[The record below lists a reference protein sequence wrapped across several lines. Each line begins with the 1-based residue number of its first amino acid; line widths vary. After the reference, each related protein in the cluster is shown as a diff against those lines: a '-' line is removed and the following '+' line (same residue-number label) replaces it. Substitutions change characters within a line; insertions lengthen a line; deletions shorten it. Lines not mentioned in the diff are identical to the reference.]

1 MFLLLHCKK
10 RSMPLKL
17 NLSKSR
23 ILYFSLFILTIF
35 LGIMSR
41 KFSLIPLFIGD
52 LLYAVMIYFLL
63 RIVLIK
69 KSALL
74 LIIITLLI
82 CYGIEFL
89 QLYQAEWIIAL
100 RKTLFGRY
108 VLGQQFL
115 WTDILAYTAGALIAF
130 MIEKIILVKTNQKFV

>member
-1 MFLLLHCKK
+1 MFIFLHCKK
-10 RSMPLKL
+10 RSMTLKL
-17 NLSKSR
+17 NVSKSR
-23 ILYFSLFILTIF
+23 ILYFCLFILTIF

-63 RIVLIK
+63 RILLIK
-69 KSALL
+69 KKALL
-74 LIIITLLI
+74 LLLLSILI

-89 QLYQAEWIIAL
+89 QLYQAEWIIEL

-115 WTDILAYTAGALIAF
+115 WTDILAYTAGALIVF
-130 MIEKIILVKTNQKFV
+130 MIDKIILVKTNQKFV

>member
-1 MFLLLHCKK
+1 
-10 RSMPLKL
+10 
-17 NLSKSR
+17 
-23 ILYFSLFILTIF
+23 
-35 LGIMSR
+35 MSR

-63 RIVLIK
+63 RILLIK
-69 KSALL
+69 KKALL
-74 LIIITLLI
+74 LLLLSILI

-89 QLYQAEWIIAL
+89 QLYQAEWIIEL

-115 WTDILAYTAGALIAF
+115 WTDILAYTAGALIVF
-130 MIEKIILVKTNQKFV
+130 MIDKIILVKTNQKFV

>member
-1 MFLLLHCKK
+1 MT
-10 RSMPLKL
+10 LKL
-17 NLSKSR
+17 NVSKSR

-63 RIVLIK
+63 RILLIK
-69 KSALL
+69 KTASLL
-74 LIIITLLI
+74 LLLSILI

-89 QLYQAEWIIAL
+89 QLYQAEWIIEL
-100 RKTLFGRY
+100 RKTLIGRY

-115 WTDILAYTAGALIAF
+115 WTDILAYTAGALIGF
-130 MIEKIILVKTNQKFV
+130 MIEKIISGTTNQKFV